1 MSGIE
6 VCIGRLRCIAERC
19 SWRTLH
25 ALAAVVCCFH
35 FFRVS
40 RVSRLA
46 AYALLV
52 GGVAV
57 FLKEVWGIGSLRDW
71 GLKWRE
77 FASLDMEQSHVRE
90 KLGSTL
96 VWLAMGLQLDASGGL
111 FQTRSK

>member
-1 MSGIE
+1 M
-6 VCIGRLRCIAERC
+6 
-19 SWRTLH
+19 
-25 ALAAVVCCFH
+25 
-35 FFRVS
+35 
-40 RVSRLA
+40 SRLA

-52 GGVAV
+52 GGLAV

-77 FASLDMEQSHVRE
+77 FVSLDMEQSHVRE

-111 FQTRSK
+111 FQTRSNINVN